1 MGLQRPLFDLDA
13 VYLEATRLGP
23 NVSNMLMMGIMIE
36 ADLENWVELIRP
48 KATKGHEEE
57 GEILMDLKITTA
69 GLVINNSVFVA
80 LHPTLV
86 IFLHSL
92 TYSGKIQVRYMVG
105 LKSEA
110 KKVLVC
116 LRFQTRIV
124 INDEP
129 LEPTRYIKQANKWFE
144 AV

>member
-86 IFLHSL
+86 IFFTFFNLFRKNP
-92 TYSGKIQVRYMVG
+92 G
-105 LKSEA
+105 
-110 KKVLVC
+110 
-116 LRFQTRIV
+116 
-124 INDEP
+124 
-129 LEPTRYIKQANKWFE
+129 
-144 AV
+144 